1 MNAFFEILIIF
12 FLLIGNGIFAMAEI
26 AVVSSR
32 KARLK
37 ILADEGSAKA
47 QAALALAQQPD
58 RFLST
63 VQIGITLVGVL
74 AGAFGGATLS
84 GKLQVP
90 IAQVPALAPYAPAI
104 AIFVVVSA
112 ITYFSL
118 VIGELVPKR
127 VALSNPEGRAMLVA
141 RPMTGLS
148 RLAAPV
154 VWFLT
159 ISTNLVLKV
168 FGLGKDVDAPPSEE
182 EVSHLIEQGTSAG
195 VFHQGERAM
204 VEGVLRLD
212 ERPVT
217 EIMTRRT
224 RIVWLNIVDSEEV
237 NWRKI
242 VASGHSHFPVYEGT
256 RDNVIGMVSVKALWA
271 NAAAGLPNNI
281 RMHLVSPLF
290 VPSTING
297 AQLLETFKKAGKHL
311 ALVTDEYGSVQGL
324 VSLIDLMEAIVGDLP
339 EPGDR
344 RAPDAVQREDGTWLV
359 DAGMLIDEMRR
370 RFGMPPLPGE
380 EDEDFETLG
389 GFMVDRF
396 GRIPAAGEHFTWA
409 QWRFEVV
416 DMDRHRVDK
425 VLISPASPPTPPVPH
440 AVRGT
445 S

>member
-1 MNAFFEILIIF
+1 MNSFFEISFIF
-12 FLLIGNGIFAMAEI
+12 ILLLANGIFAMAEI
-26 AVVSSR
+26 AIVSSR

-37 ILADEGSAKA
+37 KLADEGSTKA
-47 QAALALAQQPD
+47 AAALALAQEPD

-84 GKLQVP
+84 GKLEGVLREIP
-90 IAQVPALAPYAPAI
+90 AVADYAQAI
-104 AIFVVVSA
+104 SIFVVVSA

-141 RPMTGLS
+141 KPMSGLS
-148 RLAAPV
+148 RLAAPA

-159 ISTNLVLKV
+159 VSTNLVLKL
-168 FGLGKDVDAPPSEE
+168 FGLGKDVEAPPSEE
-182 EVSHLIEQGTSAG
+182 EVAHLIEQGTSAG
-195 VFHQGERAM
+195 VFHKAERAM

-217 EIMTRRT
+217 EIMTRRA
-224 RIVWLNIVDSEEV
+224 RIVWLNVADPDEL

-242 VASGHSHFPVYEGT
+242 VASGHSHFPVYEGS
-256 RDNVIGMVSVKALWA
+256 RDNVVGMVSVKALWA
-271 NAAAGLPNNI
+271 NAAAGVANSV
-281 RMHLVSPLF
+281 RMHLVPPLV

-297 AQLLETFKKAGKHL
+297 AQLLETFKKSGKHI

-324 VSLIDLMEAIVGDLP
+324 VTLIDLMEAIVGDLP

-344 RAPDAVQREDGTWLV
+344 RAPDAVKREDGSWLV
-359 DAGMLIDEMRR
+359 DGAMSVEEFRR
-370 RFGMPPLPGE
+370 RFSMPPLPGE

-396 GRIPAAGEHFTWA
+396 GHIPRAGEHFTWSE
-409 QWRFEVV
+409 WRFEVM

-425 VLISPASPPTPPVPH
+425 VLISRVNPPPSPALS
-440 AVRGT
+440 AQALEK
-445 S
+445 